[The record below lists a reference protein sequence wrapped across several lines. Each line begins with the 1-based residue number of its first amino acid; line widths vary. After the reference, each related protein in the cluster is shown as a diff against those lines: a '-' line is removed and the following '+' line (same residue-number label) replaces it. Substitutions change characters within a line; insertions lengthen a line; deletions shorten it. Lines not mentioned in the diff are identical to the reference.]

1 MRPIQPSGA
10 HCQSPTQT
18 FSRIPKLCRL
28 YESYAP
34 PHCGRDACQLVY
46 HSIARR
52 CLSCCMRHTR
62 WGRQDPT
69 TPSLRQRMRIIR
81 GRWRLRSRSAQLRC
95 SLDDN
100 QCMAIG
106 GAVGRQR
113 WHERARVRH
122 PVGCSNQGLLQ
133 AATCKVNREAA
144 GARFTVMEGGT
155 QYSLGYQQ
163 PTHPMSEPSQP
174 ASTSTSMPARN
185 GHEASFGD
193 ATRWMW
199 S

>member
-1 MRPIQPSGA
+1 MQPSGA
-10 HCQSPTQT
+10 HCQSPTRT

-52 CLSCCMRHTR
+52 CLSRCMRHTR

-122 PVGCSNQGLLQ
+122 PVGCSNQGRSFTSGCNMQSKPRSSRSKMYGHGRRYSIFSWLS
-133 AATCKVNREAA
+133 TTNSSNEWTITTRIHVTVWCRCFYFNVN
-144 GARFTVMEGGT
+144 
-155 QYSLGYQQ
+155 
-163 PTHPMSEPSQP
+163 
-174 ASTSTSMPARN
+174 AS
-185 GHEASFGD
+185 
-193 ATRWMW
+193 
-199 S
+199 